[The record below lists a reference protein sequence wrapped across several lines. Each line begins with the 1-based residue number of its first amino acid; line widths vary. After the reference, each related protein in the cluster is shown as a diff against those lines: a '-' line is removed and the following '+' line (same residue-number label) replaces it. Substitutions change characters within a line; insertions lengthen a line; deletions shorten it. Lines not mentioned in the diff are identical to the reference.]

1 MADLTPTTNLSLP
14 LITTGTQ
21 SGTWGS
27 DVNNGLTAYLDIC
40 IAGTLSLT
48 SASFTSN
55 ALTLA
60 NTAGNSSSDN
70 ISTTTAQYYI
80 LKLSSLAAG
89 VTITAPSTSKSYII
103 NNTDSTY
110 GCTIKA
116 SGQSGVTI
124 VAGEKALVIF
134 NGTDYI
140 KVSNV
145 SGSGT
150 FTSLTATGA
159 ITFNTTTNNQ
169 SYTTTGAGTITI
181 SSGTLGTINNM
192 SIGATTPST
201 GAFTTLS
208 TTGNAVFGGTGA
220 ITAPAGTTAQ
230 QPGSPATGM
239 LRFNTTR
246 VTFEGY
252 NGTAWASVGGA
263 TLATPSTNA
272 SYYPT
277 YSSSAT
283 AGDIFSTANVSTS
296 FTFNPSTKD
305 LTAGQMV
312 ASGGIFVNS
321 QTISASY
328 TIATGYSAT
337 SSGPITLASGVSV
350 TLGTSARW
358 VIL

>member
-48 SASFTSN
+48 SASFTAN

-208 TTGNAVFGGTGA
+208 TTGNAVFGGSGA
-220 ITAPAGTTAQ
+220 ITLPTGGAFSGIAV
-230 QPGSPATGM
+230 TGM
-239 LRFNTTR
+239 LRYNTSIP
-246 VTFEGY
+246 TFEGY

-283 AGDIFSTANVSTS
+283 AGNIFSTANVSTS